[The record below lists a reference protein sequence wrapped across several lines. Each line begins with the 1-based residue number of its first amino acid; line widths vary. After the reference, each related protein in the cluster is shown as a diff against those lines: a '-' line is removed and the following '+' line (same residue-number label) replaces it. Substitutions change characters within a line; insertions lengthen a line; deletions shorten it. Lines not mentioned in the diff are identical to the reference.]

1 MARKWLNLFTGA
13 ALSFAVAGNALADE
27 GKITV
32 FAAASLTNAMQDI
45 ATQYKKE
52 KGVDVVSSFAS
63 SSTLARQIEAG
74 APADL
79 FISADQKWMDYAVD
93 KKAIDTASRQTLLG
107 NSLVVVA
114 PKASEQKDF
123 TIDSKTNWTSLL
135 NGGRLAVGDPEHVP
149 AGIYAK
155 EALQKL
161 GAWDTLSPKLAPA
174 EDVRGALALVER
186 NEAPLGIVYG
196 SDAVASKGVKVVATF
211 PEDSHKKV
219 EYPVA
224 VVEGHNNATVKAF
237 YDYLEGRRLRKSLN
251 VTDLQPSND
260 TDRSRMAGSF
270 IKPESFFL
278 AVLFSLPFGIF
289 FAWLLVRCTFP
300 GKALLD
306 SVLHLP
312 LVLPPVV
319 VGYLLLVSMGRRG
332 FIGERLYDWFGLS
345 FAFSWRG
352 AVLAAAVMSFPL
364 MVRAIRLA
372 LEGVDIKLEQ
382 AARTLGAGRWRVFF
396 TITLP
401 LTLPGIIVGTVL
413 AFARSLGEFGATI
426 TFVSNIPGETRT
438 IPSAMYTLIQ
448 TPGGESGAAR
458 LCIIS
463 IALAMISLLISEW
476 LARISRERAGR

>member
-52 KGVDVVSSFAS
+52 KGVDVGSSFAS

-79 FISADQKWMDYAVD
+79 FISADQEWMDYAVD

-237 YDYLEGRRLRKSLN
+237 YDYLKG
-251 VTDLQPSND
+251 P
-260 TDRSRMAGSF
+260 
-270 IKPESFFL
+270 
-278 AVLFSLPFGIF
+278 
-289 FAWLLVRCTFP
+289 
-300 GKALLD
+300 
-306 SVLHLP
+306 
-312 LVLPPVV
+312 
-319 VGYLLLVSMGRRG
+319 
-332 FIGERLYDWFGLS
+332 
-345 FAFSWRG
+345 
-352 AVLAAAVMSFPL
+352 
-364 MVRAIRLA
+364 
-372 LEGVDIKLEQ
+372 Q
-382 AARTLGAGRWRVFF
+382 AAEIFKRYGF
-396 TITLP
+396 TTK
-401 LTLPGIIVGTVL
+401 
-413 AFARSLGEFGATI
+413 
-426 TFVSNIPGETRT
+426 
-438 IPSAMYTLIQ
+438 
-448 TPGGESGAAR
+448 
-458 LCIIS
+458 
-463 IALAMISLLISEW
+463 
-476 LARISRERAGR
+476 